1 VAETAARR
9 AFQPA
14 DIVAP
19 RMEHTPFGYWIQE
32 AGLPE
37 PAPAL
42 RATIDADVAIVGGGY
57 LGMWTAWHV
66 LQRAPQARVVLLEAG
81 IAGTGPSG
89 RNGGFVDGYW
99 DKAPA
104 ALKRFGRE
112 AAIELLHAA
121 QASADAVGAWCA
133 EQDVDAWYCRAP
145 RLEVSTSTLQ
155 DGAWE
160 EMLAA
165 VQELGETAELTA
177 LTAEQVAQ
185 VARSPIFRAG
195 VQLTSAATVQPARL
209 AFGLRDRLL
218 ARGVRLFEHTRV
230 RRVEDGASPRVI
242 TDGGEVRAGAIVL
255 AVNHATAG
263 VRPLR
268 NLLSVAS
275 SHIVLTEPVPD
286 VLERVG
292 WTGGQALSDCRTM
305 LHYFRT
311 TPDGRIAFGWGG
323 GRMALGSRRRGVLEV
338 DRDVAARAHRD
349 LLRVFGELEGRR
361 ITHAWGGPI
370 DVSPTRLA
378 QYRTLDGGRVHAG
391 FGFTGNGVGP
401 THLGGRILSALALD
415 ERDPVTR
422 LCVVDPPAKAF
433 PPEPLR
439 LLGGSAIRA
448 AMVRQDDLADEGRRP
463 DPVTGFVA
471 SLPRRLGMSLPR

>member
-1 VAETAARR
+1 
-9 AFQPA
+9 
-14 DIVAP
+14 
-19 RMEHTPFGYWIQE
+19 MEHTPFGYWIQE
-32 AGLPE
+32 AGLPD

-42 RATIDADVAIVGGGY
+42 RSTVDADVAIVGGGY

-66 LQRAPQARVVLLEAG
+66 LERAPQARVAILEAG

-104 ALKRFGRE
+104 ALQRFGRGP
-112 AAIELLHAA
+112 ALALMHAA

-133 EQDVDAWYCRAP
+133 EQEVDAWYCRRP
-145 RLEVSTSTLQ
+145 RLEISTSPLQ

-165 VQELGETAELTA
+165 VEELGESAEMRA
-177 LTAEQVAQ
+177 VTAEQVASH
-185 VARSPIFRAG
+185 ARSPIFRAG
-195 VQLTSAATVQPARL
+195 IELTSAATVQPARL
-209 AFGLRDRLL
+209 AFGLRERLL
-218 ARGVRLFEHTRV
+218 RRGVRLFERTRV
-230 RRVEDGASPRVI
+230 RRVEDGASPRVV
-242 TDGGEVRAGAIVL
+242 TDGGEVRAGAVVL
-255 AVNHATAG
+255 AVNHASAG

-268 NLLSVAS
+268 RLLSVAS

-286 VLERVG
+286 VLERIG
-292 WTGGQALSDCRTM
+292 WTGGEALSDCRTM

-323 GRMALGSRRRGVLEV
+323 GRMALGSRRRGVLDV
-338 DRDVAARAHRD
+338 DRDVAQRAQRD
-349 LLRVFGELEGRR
+349 LLRVFPDLEGRA

-378 QYRTLDGGRVHAG
+378 QYRTLGGGRVHAG

-401 THLGGRILSALALD
+401 THLGGRILSGLALD
-415 ERDPVTR
+415 ARDAVTR
-422 LCVVDPPAKAF
+422 LCVVDPPPKAF

-439 LLGGSAIRA
+439 LIGGSAIRA
-448 AMVRQDDLADEGRRP
+448 AMVRQDDLADAGRQA
-463 DPVTGFVA
+463 DPLTALVA